1 MEFEFQWKTFGDQG
15 NQKKK
20 KKTSNLFLQRN
31 LNIE

>member
-20 KKTSNLFLQRN
+20 NKKPAIYFSKE
-31 LNIE
+31 I